1 MSDKEATARIKINKL
16 LEKAGYRFFSEDGR
30 AVNTQL
36 ELGVTLKSTDL
47 DGFGERFP
55 KIHLKTRAMWSNTL
69 GDLFSDEF

>member
-16 LEKAGYRFFSEDGR
+16 LEEAGYRFFSEDGR
-30 AVNTQL
+30 AVNIQL

-55 KIHLKTRAMWSNTL
+55 
-69 GDLFSDEF
+69 